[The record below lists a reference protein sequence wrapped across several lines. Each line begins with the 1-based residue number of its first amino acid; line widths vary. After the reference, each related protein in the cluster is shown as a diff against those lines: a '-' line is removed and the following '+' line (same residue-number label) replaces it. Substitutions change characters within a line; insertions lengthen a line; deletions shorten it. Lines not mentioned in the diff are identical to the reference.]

1 MDSGRAKASVRNETE
16 PFVLSAAI
24 VVLIVANR
32 LLNSRLAP
40 GGWVANVALLAVMA
54 VVEVKD
60 VGVAFKRLEPTGLAL
75 LTNFVFPPGIAWLV
89 LRRSH
94 DVWPGVG
101 ALGAAEHEEPPAAA
115 PAGQEQGPSALLDG
129 GRDAR
134 RSDTLNRNDTR
145 PGIGSEMVQMG
156 IADLQTNNTKDEA
169 AALAAGSAVAPL
181 ARLRG
186 FHPGWFGAVMGTA
199 IVGMA
204 ASANPGG
211 LAALAGPARTLGQVM
226 AVLAALLAVV
236 LGAGYVGRFVWHRD
250 ATLADLR
257 DPVAGALYGTLPG
270 GILVLAAAAAAIGPT
285 WFSPSTVRDLV
296 AGLDWVGVPLAFVM
310 SVVFAYLL
318 FVRSEL
324 VPETV
329 NGGWFIPPVVNIVV
343 PLVLVPLIPGASPAT
358 ARALLFASYG
368 FFGIGLL
375 LYLLVLAMLH
385 HRLVLQP
392 LPHAGLAPSLWIGL
406 GPIGVGALALVKMAG
421 AGTGAFG
428 VAEPTVAMVSKL
440 AATALW
446 GFGVW
451 WLAAAVLLL
460 VHYLRSGPLPY
471 GLGWWGF
478 TFPLGAYTV
487 ATLALAKA
495 WDLRGLVW
503 AGAGLFVLLGLFWLL
518 VAGRTT
524 WALRTGEAWKAAT
537 PPGGPAAVPQP
548 AVVPSA
554 ARRGPAAASPT
565 SGRSPLASIAKD
577 DHHGESG

>member
-1 MDSGRAKASVRNETE
+1 M
-16 PFVLSAAI
+16 
-24 VVLIVANR
+24 
-32 LLNSRLAP
+32 
-40 GGWVANVALLAVMA
+40 
-54 VVEVKD
+54 
-60 VGVAFKRLEPTGLAL
+60 GVA
-75 LTNFVFPPGIAWLV
+75 
-89 LRRSH
+89 
-94 DVWPGVG
+94 
-101 ALGAAEHEEPPAAA
+101 
-115 PAGQEQGPSALLDG
+115 
-129 GRDAR
+129 
-134 RSDTLNRNDTR
+134 
-145 PGIGSEMVQMG
+145 
-156 IADLQTNNTKDEA
+156 DLHTNNTEDEA
-169 AALAAGSAVAPL
+169 PAPAAGSDVAPL

-199 IVGMA
+199 IVGVA

-211 LAALAGPARTLGQVM
+211 VAALAGPARTLGQVM
-226 AVLAALLAVV
+226 AVLAAVLAVV
-236 LGAGYVGRFVWHRD
+236 LGAGYLGRFVRHRD
-250 ATLADLR
+250 AALADLR

-285 WFSPSTVRDLV
+285 WFSPSAVRDLV

-343 PLVLVPLIPGASPAT
+343 PLVLVPLIPGASPEV
-358 ARALLFASYG
+358 ARALLLASYA
-368 FFGIGLL
+368 FFGMGFL
-375 LYLLVLAMLH
+375 LYLLVVTMLH
-385 HRLVLQP
+385 HRLVLHP

-421 AGTGAFG
+421 AGAAAFG
-428 VAEPTVAMVSKL
+428 PVEPTVAMVSKL

-446 GFGVW
+446 GFGIW

-487 ATLALAKA
+487 ATLALAHA
-495 WDLRGLVW
+495 WDLRGLDW

-524 WALRTGEAWKAAT
+524 WALRTGEAWKAAA
-537 PPGGPAAVPQP
+537 PAGGPAAG
-548 AVVPSA
+548 AGLGVVPTASD
-554 ARRGPAAASPT
+554 ARPTGAQQNGPMTPPVTAVEEDRHVKA
-565 SGRSPLASIAKD
+565 R
-577 DHHGESG
+577 